1 MAIVLE
7 QSRRPEVS
15 VPDATARADISV
27 VVVAQ
32 GDEPGLPGT
41 LRTVLAAL
49 DRAAHGTSEHPGASW
64 LRGERLHGEA
74 LLVLHDVGRLT
85 AAAAAVAGRDE
96 RVRVLAAP
104 GVSQGRARNLAV
116 AAARGRYLLF
126 TDPEV
131 RVPADWAVAMTA
143 PLRAGQADLVG
154 GAVRL
159 AAALERPWLGPALA
173 AAYLDAVPDPPEPGR
188 AFSGVSMG
196 VTRAVLEAVGFDEAL
211 GTARLPY
218 TGDVV
223 FRRDVVGA
231 GFREHPVAGVPVEL
245 AIGHRALTRTAL
257 LARARA
263 HGRGAAYVDRHLRDA
278 RPAATAELLRLAG
291 RALQVA
297 GLGRGR
303 GRAADRLRAQAA
315 LAYHRAM
322 LGLLREPYRER
333 PRSAAGDVPGGAG
346 APRAVVPVALVHRG
360 DAPPTSLP
368 PLAGDG
374 PSGAPQDGDAVPAGD
389 DRGSVYQFWGRG
401 GSRGART
408 RAAAPVAGRLHG
420 TTAS

>member
-1 MAIVLE
+1 M
-7 QSRRPEVS
+7 
-15 VPDATARADISV
+15 PDATARADISV
-27 VVVAQ
+27 VLVAQ

-49 DRAAHGTSEHPGASW
+49 DRAAHGTSEHPGATW
-64 LRGERLHGEA
+64 LRGERLHGEV
-74 LLVLHDVGRLT
+74 LLVLRDVGRLP
-85 AAAAAVAGRDE
+85 AAASTARGRDH

-159 AAALERPWLGPALA
+159 ADALERPWLGPELA
-173 AAYLDAVPDPPEPGR
+173 AAYLDVVPDPPEPGR
-188 AFSGVSMG
+188 AFSGVSAG

-218 TGDVV
+218 AGDVV

-231 GFREHPVAGVPVEL
+231 GFREHAVAGVPVEL
-245 AIGHRALTRTAL
+245 AIGHRALTRSAL

-278 RPAATAELLRLAG
+278 RPGVAAELLRLVG
-291 RALQVA
+291 RGLQVVA
-297 GLGRGR
+297 LGGGR
-303 GRAADRLRAQAA
+303 GRAAARMRAQAA
-315 LAYHRAM
+315 FAYHREM
-322 LGLLREPYRER
+322 LGLLRAPYRER
-333 PRSAAGDVPGGAG
+333 PRSAAGDLPGGAG
-346 APRAVVPVALVHRG
+346 APRAVAPVALVHRT
-360 DAPPTSLP
+360 DTTPTALP
-368 PLAGDG
+368 PLADASAAAAGV
-374 PSGAPQDGDAVPAGD
+374 QDPAGPAD
-389 DRGSVYQFWGRG
+389 AGSRGSVYQFWGRG

-408 RAAAPVAGRLHG
+408 RAAAPVADRLHG
-420 TTAS
+420 STAS

>member
-1 MAIVLE
+1 M
-7 QSRRPEVS
+7 
-15 VPDATARADISV
+15 PDAAARADISV

-49 DRAAHGTSEHPGASW
+49 DRAAHGTSEHPGATW
-64 LRGERLHGEA
+64 LRGERLHGEV
-74 LLVLHDVGRLT
+74 LLVLHDVGRR
-85 AAAAAVAGRDE
+85 AAAASAAARDDRVRDD

-159 AAALERPWLGPALA
+159 ADALARPWLSPDLA

-218 TGDVV
+218 AGDVV

-231 GFREHPVAGVPVEL
+231 GFREHAVAGVPVEL
-245 AIGHRALTRTAL
+245 AVGHRALTRTAL

-278 RPAATAELLRLAG
+278 RPAVAAELLRLTG

-297 GLGRGR
+297 ALGGGR
-303 GRAADRLRAQAA
+303 RHAADRLRAQAA
-315 LAYHRAM
+315 LAYHREM
-322 LGLLREPYRER
+322 LGLLRAPYRER

-346 APRAVVPVALVHRG
+346 APRAVAPVALVHRG
-360 DAPPTSLP
+360 DAPPTTLP
-368 PLAGDG
+368 PLADVGQG
-374 PSGAPQDGDAVPAGD
+374 GARADAAPAGD

-401 GSRGART
+401 GSRGSRV
-408 RAAAPVAGRLHG
+408 RAAAPVADRLHG
-420 TTAS
+420 STAS

>member
-1 MAIVLE
+1 ML
-7 QSRRPEVS
+7 
-15 VPDATARADISV
+15 DATARADISV

-49 DRAAHGTSEHPGASW
+49 DRAAHGTSEHPGATW
-64 LRGERLHGEA
+64 LRGERLHGEV
-74 LLVLHDVGRLT
+74 LLVLHDVGRRAAAVS
-85 AAAAAVAGRDE
+85 AAAARDDRVRDDRVRDG

-159 AAALERPWLGPALA
+159 ADVLARPWLSPGIA

-218 TGDVV
+218 AGDVV

-231 GFREHPVAGVPVEL
+231 GFREHAVAGVPVEL
-245 AIGHRALTRTAL
+245 AVGHRALTRTAL

-278 RPAATAELLRLAG
+278 RPGLVAELVRLTG
-291 RALQVA
+291 RVLQVA
-297 GLGRGR
+297 ALGGGR
-303 GRAADRLRAQAA
+303 RHAADRLRAQAA
-315 LAYHRAM
+315 FAYHREM
-322 LGLLREPYRER
+322 LGLLRAPYRER

-346 APRAVVPVALVHRG
+346 APRAVAPVVLVHRG
-360 DAPPTSLP
+360 DAPPTTLP
-368 PLAGDG
+368 PLADVGEDAAVA
-374 PSGAPQDGDAVPAGD
+374 GAGAAPAGD

-401 GSRGART
+401 GSRGARV
-408 RAAAPVAGRLHG
+408 RAAAPVADRLHG
-420 TTAS
+420 STAS

>member
-1 MAIVLE
+1 MTIVPVP
-7 QSRRPEVS
+7 PEVS

-49 DRAAHGTSEHPGASW
+49 DRAAHGTSEHPGATR
-64 LRGERLHGEA
+64 LRGERLHGEV
-74 LLVLHDVGRLT
+74 LLVLHDVARLG
-85 AAAAAVAGRDE
+85 AAAATRARDE

-143 PLRAGQADLVG
+143 PLRTGQADLVG

-159 AAALERPWLGPALA
+159 AEALERSWLDPGLA

-211 GTARLPY
+211 GTDRLPY
-218 TGDVV
+218 AGDVV

-231 GFREHPVAGVPVEL
+231 GFREDAVAGVPVEL
-245 AIGHRALTRTAL
+245 AGGHRALTRAAL

-278 RPAATAELLRLAG
+278 RPGLVAELVRLAG
-291 RALQVA
+291 RALQLA
-297 GLGRGR
+297 ALGGGRGHAA
-303 GRAADRLRAQAA
+303 GRMRAQAA
-315 LAYHRAM
+315 VAYHREM
-322 LGLLREPYRER
+322 LGLRRAPYRER

-346 APRAVVPVALVHRG
+346 APRAVEPVALVHRG
-360 DAPPTSLP
+360 DAVPTALP
-368 PLAGDG
+368 PLAEVPAAGS
-374 PSGAPQDGDAVPAGD
+374 PAPGAAAVPAD
-389 DRGSVYQFWGRG
+389 AADRGSVYQFWGRE
-401 GSRGART
+401 GSRGSRT
-408 RAAAPVAGRLHG
+408 RAAAPVADRLHG